1 MTTARLPR
9 RPKLPTAPKPPK
21 MPRGWVPPV
30 ANAAAAP
37 TLQPGAEKVPGPRDW
52 SPTDEGSAIAGGGGL
67 PGTPPKRGRQGKP
80 PRPPK
85 IPTPPR
91 RSPVP
96 PRPPVILTQRDQVIR
111 SALAIVAIL
120 IFGFLANLTV
130 LGQLQH
136 IVSQQQLTNTFRY
149 ELSQGT
155 APVSEG
161 TVDKVLLTAG
171 TPVAVLDI
179 PSIDVHEIVVEGTD
193 SGTLRT
199 GPGHRRDTPLPGQ
212 SGISVLMGRAAA
224 YGGPFARLQELRP
237 GQQFTVITGQG
248 EQTFSVL
255 GLRYAGDP
263 APATLGA
270 GKSRL
275 ILESAR
281 GPAYVPSG
289 VVRVDAELVSET
301 KPAGKRQTTFA
312 TLPLQDKE
320 LATDTTT
327 VWALVFALQFLLVI
341 ELAAVWAFRRVG
353 LRKTWIVFLP
363 VVTVGGLFVADQ
375 LVRLLPNLL

>member
-21 MPRGWVPPV
+21 MPRGWAPPV

-224 YGGPFARLQELRP
+224 YGGPFARLQEPAARPAVHRDHRP
-237 GQQFTVITGQG
+237 GRTD
-248 EQTFSVL
+248 VL
-255 GLRYAGDP
+255 RARPALR
-263 APATLGA
+263 
-270 GKSRL
+270 R
-275 ILESAR
+275 
-281 GPAYVPSG
+281 
-289 VVRVDAELVSET
+289 
-301 KPAGKRQTTFA
+301 
-312 TLPLQDKE
+312 
-320 LATDTTT
+320 
-327 VWALVFALQFLLVI
+327 
-341 ELAAVWAFRRVG
+341 
-353 LRKTWIVFLP
+353 
-363 VVTVGGLFVADQ
+363 
-375 LVRLLPNLL
+375 

>member
-1 MTTARLPR
+1 M
-9 RPKLPTAPKPPK
+9 
-21 MPRGWVPPV
+21 
-30 ANAAAAP
+30 
-37 TLQPGAEKVPGPRDW
+37 
-52 SPTDEGSAIAGGGGL
+52 
-67 PGTPPKRGRQGKP
+67 
-80 PRPPK
+80 
-85 IPTPPR
+85 
-91 RSPVP
+91 
-96 PRPPVILTQRDQVIR
+96 
-111 SALAIVAIL
+111 
-120 IFGFLANLTV
+120 
-130 LGQLQH
+130 
-136 IVSQQQLTNTFRY
+136 
-149 ELSQGT
+149 
-155 APVSEG
+155 
-161 TVDKVLLTAG
+161 
-171 TPVAVLDI
+171 
-179 PSIDVHEIVVEGTD
+179 
-193 SGTLRT
+193 
-199 GPGHRRDTPLPGQ
+199 
-212 SGISVLMGRAAA
+212 
-224 YGGPFARLQELRP
+224 
-237 GQQFTVITGQG
+237 ITGQG

>member
-9 RPKLPTAPKPPK
+9 RPQRPTVPKAPK

-30 ANAAAAP
+30 S
-37 TLQPGAEKVPGPRDW
+37 PGNSEMQAVHPLAGQSAGPRDW
-52 SPTDEGSAIAGGGGL
+52 SPPGPGSLGGGGGR
-67 PGTPPKRGRQGKP
+67 PGTPPERGRQGRP
-80 PRPPK
+80 PKPPK

-96 PRPPVILTQRDQVIR
+96 PRPPVVLTQRDQVIR
-111 SALAIVAIL
+111 STLAILAIL

-136 IVSQQQLTNTFRY
+136 IASQQQLTNTFRY

-193 SGTLRT
+193 SGTLRA

-263 APATLGA
+263 APASLGA

-320 LATDTTT
+320 LATDTTA

>member
-1 MTTARLPR
+1 MQAVHPL
-9 RPKLPTAPKPPK
+9 A
-21 MPRGWVPPV
+21 GQS
-30 ANAAAAP
+30 A
-37 TLQPGAEKVPGPRDW
+37 GPRDW
-52 SPTDEGSAIAGGGGL
+52 SPPGPGSLGGGGGL

-80 PRPPK
+80 PKPPK

-193 SGTLRT
+193 SGTLRA

-237 GQQFTVITGQG
+237 GQEFTVITGQG

-353 LRKTWIVFLP
+353 LRKTWIVFVP